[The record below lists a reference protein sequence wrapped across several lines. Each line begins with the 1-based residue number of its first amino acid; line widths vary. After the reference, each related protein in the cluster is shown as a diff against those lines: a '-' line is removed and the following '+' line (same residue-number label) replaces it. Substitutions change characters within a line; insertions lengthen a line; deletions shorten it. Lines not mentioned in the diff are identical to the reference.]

1 MAQQSDLL
9 INAAEKIAKLNAIR
23 FTNVNYWL
31 GRLAVCSKGGRKLWG
46 AREPGIRKDKIR
58 NNQTSNCD
66 RKSYQLLFIVAGWWI
81 VVALTK
87 SVPTI

>member
-1 MAQQSDLL
+1 MTGPILQELQKQ
-9 INAAEKIAKLNAIR
+9 NVIR

-58 NNQTSNCD
+58 NNGTSNYD
-66 RKSYQLLFIVAGWWI
+66 LKSYPLLFIVAGWWT
-81 VVALTK
+81 VAALAK